1 MTTLTTNTRVS
12 TPYGV
17 GYVHAP
23 FAVQNDKGENV
34 VRGVLVRL
42 PVNDETRPHLNKSNC
57 ITPHAHLSGLWVFQ
71 ESELK
76 V

>member
-23 FAVQNDKGENV
+23 FAVQNDKGETV

-42 PVNDETRPHLNKSNC
+42 PIDDTTRKHLNRSNC
-57 ITPHAHLSGLWVFQ
+57 VTPRATLSGLWVFQ

-76 V
+76 